1 MTIFEE
7 LEKKWSSSSISF
19 DYKGKLPPFAD
30 IFCLFSIKIDNG
42 VIIIYEKYVEI
53 YLDGSLGESYGAF
66 FDIEYNFY
74 VIDAIIE
81 LVLKGVNIETN
92 EFEELVLVK
101 SRENKINRILNN

>member
-42 VIIIYEKYVEI
+42 FIIYEKYVEI
-53 YLDGSLGESYGAF
+53 CLDGSLGESYGTF

-92 EFEELVLVK
+92 EFEGLVLVK
-101 SRENKINRILNN
+101 SRENKINRILII